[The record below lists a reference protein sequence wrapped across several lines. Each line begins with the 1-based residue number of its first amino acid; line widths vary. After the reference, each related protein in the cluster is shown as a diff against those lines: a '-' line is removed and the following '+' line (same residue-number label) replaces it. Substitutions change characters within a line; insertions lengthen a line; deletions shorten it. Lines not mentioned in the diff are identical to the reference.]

1 MKKIRRQYFVVLE
14 GPANAYSLMYADT
27 EEELKQIPKE
37 AKRRTRIQAIGYAMD
52 ERHRREDDSR
62 YAWIADDAIYP
73 AGLTDWEKDNLPN
86 NPEYYKKG
94 YIWEKK
100 KEKER

>member
-52 ERHRREDDSR
+52 ERHRREDDPR
-62 YAWIADDAIYP
+62 FAGLADD
-73 AGLTDWEKDNLPN
+73 
-86 NPEYYKKG
+86 EYRARHIDEMYSRCK
-94 YIWEKK
+94 W
-100 KEKER
+100 